1 MSIKVMTA
9 VWEHS
14 KAKSG
19 DLIVALAIANFS
31 NDEGLAFPS
40 IPTLARKSRLS
51 TRQTKRSLARLQ
63 GSGELT
69 IFKKQGPHGVNRYRI
84 LLGDKLALDHD
95 VKVTSKPPHGDIL
108 GKKVV
113 TPTSP
118 NPSKKP
124 LRNLGE
130 EVVMHNGELGPISEM
145 VIGLMDKYQKAGL
158 CKK

>member
-1 MSIKVMTA
+1 MSA
-9 VWEHS
+9 VWQYS

-19 DLIVALAIANFS
+19 DLLVALAIGDFS
-31 NDEGLAFPS
+31 NDEGFAFPS
-40 IPTLARKSRLS
+40 IPTLAKKSRLS

-63 GSGELT
+63 HSGELT

-84 LLGDKLALDHD
+84 LLGDKLALDHN

-108 GKKVV
+108 GRKVV

-130 EVVMHNGELGPISEM
+130 EVAMHNGELRPISETVLAIM
-145 VIGLMDKYQKAGL
+145 KEHEKAGL
-158 CKK
+158 YKK

>member
-1 MSIKVMTA
+1 MSIKVMSA
-9 VWEHS
+9 VWQHS

-19 DLIVALAIANFS
+19 DLLVALAIADFS

-40 IPTLARKSRLS
+40 IPTMAKKSRLS

-63 GSGELT
+63 HSGELT

-124 LRNLGE
+124 LKNLGE
-130 EVVMHNGELGPISEM
+130 EVATQNGKVRPISDT
-145 VIGLMDKYQKAGL
+145 VLGLMEKFEKAGF
-158 CKK
+158 C